1 MGFQNICHQKSI
13 TSYSI
18 QSLLEYMLNTKCSNG
33 SGSFVAAAP
42 HEVQYKI
49 SIQEL
54 QPYNIL
60 WVNLDHETF
69 GHILEL
75 YFDSN
80 TQWMDK

>member
-18 QSLLEYMLNTKCSNG
+18 QSLSEYMLDTKCSNG

-49 SIQEL
+49 SIPEL
-54 QPYNIL
+54 Q
-60 WVNLDHETF
+60 
-69 GHILEL
+69 
-75 YFDSN
+75 
-80 TQWMDK
+80 Q